1 MELLTTS
8 AIAAEAVAAEAVVP
22 GVGVGAAMTG
32 TDVGVLKGEDA
43 DTLEVDV
50 GTAADVGAGVGFAVE
65 VLHALSSTHMTV
77 VVASRGTRF
86 VA

>member
-1 MELLTTS
+1 
-8 AIAAEAVAAEAVVP
+8 
-22 GVGVGAAMTG
+22 
-32 TDVGVLKGEDA
+32 VGVLKGEDA